1 MWRVVGGGS
10 MQAITE
16 TAHNSDGDYAYDL
29 INPSPP
35 LFENVSSLI
44 CGQVNHPRD
53 QDGEMISI
61 ASQSLVAADCL
72 TV

>member
-1 MWRVVGGGS
+1 MK
-10 MQAITE
+10 
-16 TAHNSDGDYAYDL
+16 
-29 INPSPP
+29 
-35 LFENVSSLI
+35 NVFSLI
-44 CGQVNHPRD
+44 CEVDVDSTECNAEQVNHPRD